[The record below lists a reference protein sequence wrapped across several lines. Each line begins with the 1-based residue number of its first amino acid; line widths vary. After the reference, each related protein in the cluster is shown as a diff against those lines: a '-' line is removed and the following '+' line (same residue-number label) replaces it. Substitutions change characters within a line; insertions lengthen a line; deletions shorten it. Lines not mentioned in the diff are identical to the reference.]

1 MFRSA
6 RNVAPLVAKDMATAP
21 ESQPMGHASA
31 AHVAAVVVTF
41 NRYDVLLETMQT
53 VYEQTRPPDSI
64 LVVDNA
70 SPDRTAERLVAAHPM
85 VKVLRMTD
93 NAGPGAAL
101 SAGMRMALAQG
112 AAVFWLVEDD
122 TLYSSDYLERGV
134 HTLDANP
141 DLAIVGARGWLMKR
155 GRWRFLDTRLS
166 VGIVRGALP
175 TLDGALVTCAAV
187 WRHGFPR
194 EDYFMMVQDIEYSLR
209 ISKAGSAVAIDPML
223 KQRPL
228 ALGATQAP
236 HASAYRCYYQTRNHL
251 RLAIESRS
259 ASLAWGFVGR
269 HGGLLI
275 ADLGSE
281 ARIQRL
287 VMRAFGL
294 VDGFRHRMGRTV
306 EPGARWPTRSRSDRP
321 GRPLP

>member
-1 MFRSA
+1 MRTRYLMFWSA
-6 RNVAPLVAKDMATAP
+6 RHIAPQIVNDMVAAP
-21 ESQPMGHASA
+21 EPQPMGQAPV
-31 AHVAAVVVTF
+31 AHVAVVVVTF
-41 NRYDVLLETMQT
+41 NRYDVLLATMQT

-70 SPDRTAERLVAAHPM
+70 SPDHTAERLVATHPM

-112 AAVFWLVEDD
+112 AEVFWLVEDD
-122 TLYSSDYLERGV
+122 TLYSSDYLERGIN
-134 HTLDANP
+134 TLDTNP
-141 DLAIVGARGWLMKR
+141 DLAIVGARGWLMRR
-155 GRWRFLDTRLS
+155 GRWRVLDTRRS
-166 VGIVRGALP
+166 VAVVRGALP

-187 WRHGFPR
+187 RRHGFPR
-194 EDYFMMVQDIEYSLR
+194 EDYFMMIQDVEYSLR
-209 ISKAGSAVAIDPML
+209 ISQAGSGVAIDPML
-223 KQRPL
+223 RQRPL

-259 ASLAWGFVGR
+259 APLAWGFVRR

-275 ADLGSE
+275 ADLRSE
-281 ARIQRL
+281 ARTQRL
-287 VMRAFGL
+287 AMRAFGL

-306 EPGARWPTRSRSDRP
+306 EPGARWPTR
-321 GRPLP
+321 GRK